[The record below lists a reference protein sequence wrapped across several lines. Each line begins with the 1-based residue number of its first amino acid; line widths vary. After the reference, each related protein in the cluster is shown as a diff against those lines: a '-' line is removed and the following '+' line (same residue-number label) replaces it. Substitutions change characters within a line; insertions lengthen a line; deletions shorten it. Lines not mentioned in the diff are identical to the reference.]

1 MSQCLIDALTLQNVL
16 DYIET
21 RKEIRL
27 NVYYDNN
34 HWICSLYTMSEELSV
49 SVCHTCD
56 TFSEALIKGVIE
68 LNTMS
73 IAKKMEEAEKGTA
86 ID

>member
-27 NVYYDNN
+27 NIHCDDNY
-34 HWICSLYTMSEELSV
+34 WICTLHENNTNV